1 LHYRLLK
8 ADSVDTQGSGHTID
22 LSSRSVSFT
31 TEHELEIGAL
41 VKVSIDWPVALE
53 GGVQLRLELKGR
65 VVRSSRKRVV
75 CSVENFEFR
84 TRGASANAAGV
95 KD

>member
-1 LHYRLLK
+1 MHYRLLEG
-8 ADSVDTQGSGHTID
+8 DSVDTHHWGHTID
-22 LSSRSVSFT
+22 VSSRSLSFT

-41 VKVSIDWPVALE
+41 VKVSIDWPAALE
-53 GGVQLRLELKGR
+53 GGVQLRLELKGH

-75 CSVENFEFR
+75 CSVESFEFR
-84 TRGASANAAGV
+84 TRGSSANAAGV